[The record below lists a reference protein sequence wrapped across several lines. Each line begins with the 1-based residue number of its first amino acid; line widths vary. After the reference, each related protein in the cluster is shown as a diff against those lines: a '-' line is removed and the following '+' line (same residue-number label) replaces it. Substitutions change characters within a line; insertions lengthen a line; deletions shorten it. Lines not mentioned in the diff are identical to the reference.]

1 MYSEVRGGT
10 NPSHKSY
17 RKVGL
22 GGNHANNLSS
32 ADFAYIFGP
41 GWRYLTCLIKD
52 GNIFRSTNLAM
63 LILSLSK
70 V

>member
-10 NPSHKSY
+10 NPSHKSS

-22 GGNHANNLSS
+22 GGNNLSS

-41 GWRYLTCLIKD
+41 GWRYLTYLIKD